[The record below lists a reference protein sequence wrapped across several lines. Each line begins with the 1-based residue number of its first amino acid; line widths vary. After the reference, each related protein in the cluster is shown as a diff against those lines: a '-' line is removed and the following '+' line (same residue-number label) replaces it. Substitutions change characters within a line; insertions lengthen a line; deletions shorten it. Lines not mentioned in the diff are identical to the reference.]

1 MEISLASRAL
11 FSIGPVQITDSLL
24 GAAIVSAALV
34 LWGIW
39 VARSFR
45 LVPTR
50 TQLALEMVA
59 SYLLTSLEGAF
70 GSAKEGRK
78 YFALM
83 FTLLLY
89 IAIANQFSLMPLIFE
104 ITYGGA
110 DVLRQPTSDFSG
122 TIALAIL
129 VIGIAH
135 VMAFTISPV
144 HHLKN
149 FFPLHKIFGARSAGD
164 LMNGFIDLF
173 IGVLNIIGEISK
185 VISLSAR
192 LFGNIF
198 AGNVMAAVIAGLIPF
213 VLPLPFLAIGI
224 FSGFVQA
231 FVFMLLSM
239 QFIAGTVEGA
249 RPPVTI
255 TTETA

>member
-1 MEISLASRAL
+1 MEISLAATTW
-11 FSIGPVQITDSLL
+11 FHIGPFPITDAIL
-24 GAAIVSAALV
+24 GAIIVSISLIA
-34 LWGIW
+34 WGIW
-39 VARSFR
+39 MARSFA

-50 TQLALEMVA
+50 SQLAMEMIG

-78 YFALM
+78 YFAFL

-89 IAIANQFSLMPLIFE
+89 IAIANQFSLMPLVFE
-104 ITYGGA
+104 VTYGGL

-122 TIALAIL
+122 AIALSLITVGL
-129 VIGIAH
+129 AH
-135 VMAFTISPV
+135 VMALSISPI

-149 FFPLHKIFGARSAGD
+149 FFPVHKIFGARSVQEFFFAC
-164 LMNGFIDLF
+164 IDFF
-173 IGVLNIIGEISK
+173 IGILNIIGELAK
-185 VISLSAR
+185 VVSLSAR
-192 LFGNIF
+192 LFGNMF
-198 AGNVMAAVIAGLIPF
+198 AGNVMAAVIASLVPF
-213 VLPLPFLAIGI
+213 VLPIPFIAISI

-249 RPPVTI
+249 RPPVSI
-255 TTETA
+255 VKV